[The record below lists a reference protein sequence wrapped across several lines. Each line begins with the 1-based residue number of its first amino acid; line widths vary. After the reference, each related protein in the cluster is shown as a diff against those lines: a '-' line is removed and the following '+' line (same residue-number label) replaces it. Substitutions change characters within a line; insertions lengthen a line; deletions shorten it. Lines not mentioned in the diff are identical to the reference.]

1 MSVLPAASK
10 SILTA
15 ALILGLSL
23 GLGALL
29 PAPAEAREGTSP
41 GTQQKARKPARA
53 AVVDTPPYGLREDVQ
68 VWIRELQAAHPQ
80 WPAEWV
86 ERTIGGARHIPQVT
100 QLIMPPPVGTAKNWA
115 AYRDRFVEP
124 RRIAA
129 GVAFWREHA
138 DALARAEARWGVPAE
153 IIVGIIGVETLYG
166 RHMGRLKTVDALA
179 TLAFDFPS
187 GRSDRSAFFR
197 SELAALLEL
206 AMRDGIEL
214 DSLRGSYAGALGWP
228 QFMPSSWLRHAV
240 DFDGDGHVA
249 LHESPV
255 DAIGSVAN
263 FLAAHGWQP
272 GMPSTFGVS
281 PPGPGDA
288 LTTLLAP
295 DIKPTFSASAMAQLG
310 AALDEAALDH
320 PGPLALVKLENGDT
334 AAPTYVAGTQNFWA
348 LTRYNWSAYYAS
360 AVLELGR
367 TVARAR

>member
-1 MSVLPAASK
+1 MSVFPAASK
-10 SILTA
+10 PA
-15 ALILGLSL
+15 WALALLLGLS
-23 GLGALL
+23 ALL
-29 PAPAEAREGTSP
+29 PQPADAAETSRA
-41 GTQQKARKPARA
+41 KARKPARV

-68 VWIRELQAAHPQ
+68 SWIREQQAAHPE

-86 ERTIGGARHIPQVT
+86 ARTIGGARHIPQVT

-115 AYRDRFVEP
+115 VYRDRFVEP

-138 DALARAEARWGVPAE
+138 QALAGAEARWGVPAE
-153 IIVGIIGVETLYG
+153 VIVGIIGVETLYG
-166 RHMGRLKTVDALA
+166 RHTGRLKTVDALA
-179 TLAFDFPS
+179 TLAFDFPA

-214 DSLRGSYAGALGWP
+214 DTLRGSYAGALGWP

-240 DFDGDGHVA
+240 DFDGDGRIA
-249 LHESPV
+249 LHTSPV

-263 FLAAHGWQP
+263 FLAAHGWQT
-272 GMPSTFGVS
+272 GLPSTYSVT
-281 PPGPGDA
+281 PPSQADA
-288 LTTLLAP
+288 LATLLAP
-295 DIKPTFSASAMAQLG
+295 DIKPSFAPIVMAQLG
-310 AALDEAALDH
+310 AALDEAAINHD
-320 PGPLALVKLENGDT
+320 GPLALVRLENGDS
-334 AAPTYVAGTQNFWA
+334 AEPTYVAGTQNFWV

-367 TVARAR
+367 AVAQAR